1 MVDLKKNLKH
11 SCHFLHKFKTQINEC
26 NWYFFWNCV
35 FFSSFREIQRMSNY
49 YLDINLCWQTISDF
63 SCIWSGNFPI
73 GIICMKKNLYRKLPL
88 TSPPPVICISGSTVG
103 SFTCEQNSTVDYNP
117 HPPDISSS
125 LF

>member
-1 MVDLKKNLKH
+1 MVGLKKPLKH
-11 SCHFLHKFKTQINEC
+11 SCQFLHKFKTQINEC
-26 NWYFFWNCV
+26 NCYFFWNCV

-49 YLDINLCWQTISDF
+49 FLDINFCWQTISDF

-103 SFTCEQNSTVDYNP
+103 SFICEQKSFSPDQAYIKP
-117 HPPDISSS
+117 H
-125 LF
+125 LFS